1 MKIQEIIEKP
11 IGRFPYLNVGGGRRK
26 GKILNVRFPVYKAY
40 VDRLPEELD
49 ALVVASDLQGNVKQ
63 GDELLLMGELF
74 PQFLKDLIEAEL
86 ENVEAASTGVLL
98 CGDLYANLEKRGGL
112 GDVRPVWKAFRECF
126 KWVAGV
132 AGNHDDFG
140 SFHEKLVF
148 KLKEPNIHFLEKE
161 EVQLDE
167 LKIGGVSGIIGS
179 NNKAF
184 RVPESD
190 FLDYIEARLQ
200 KKPNI
205 LLLHEGP
212 SCKEEGLMGSPE
224 VRTIIESKKP
234 TLVCCGHS
242 HWWKHLVEL
251 DNGTQVL
258 NADAKAFVLLRRGN

>member
-1 MKIQEIIEKP
+1 MRIKEIIEKP
-11 IGRFPYLNVGGGRRK
+11 IGQFPYLNVGGGRRK
-26 GKILNVRFPVYKAY
+26 GKILHVRFPVYKAY
-40 VDRLPEELD
+40 VDRLPEGLD
-49 ALVVASDLQGNVKQ
+49 ALVVASDLQGNVKKE
-63 GDELLLMGELF
+63 DELLLLGEVF
-74 PQFLKDLIEAEL
+74 PQFLKELLEAEF
-86 ENVEAASTGVLL
+86 ENTKAESTGILL

-112 GDVRPVWKAFRECF
+112 GDVRPVWKAFREYF
-126 KWVAGV
+126 KWVTGV

-140 SFHEKLVF
+140 SFHEKLMF

-161 EVQLDE
+161 EVKLDD

-184 RVPESD
+184 RVPEHD
-190 FLDYIEARLQ
+190 FLDYIEARLK
-200 KKPNI
+200 KKPEI

-224 VRTIIESKKP
+224 VRAVLEKFRKP

-242 HWWKHLVEL
+242 HWWRHLVEL

-258 NADAKAFVLLRRGN
+258 NSDAKAFILVEK